1 MMARSRTWAEGFD
14 VEYVATTSARRVILA
29 TIIPV
34 APPAHGQHSTR
45 AFRGTTAVYHVDADM
60 DPSKRVLTWKEPSP
74 TKTPGSTTTPY
85 CLAADGLTDEEFW
98 HLAASLE

>member
-1 MMARSRTWAEGFD
+1 MMARSRTGTEGFD

-34 APPAHGQHSTR
+34 APPALGQHSTQ
-45 AFRGTTAVYHVDADM
+45 AFRGTTAVYHVDADL
-60 DPSKRVLTWKEPSP
+60 DPSKRVLTRKEPSP
-74 TKTPGSTTTPY
+74 AQTPASATTPY
-85 CLAADGLTDEEFW
+85 YLAADGLTDEEFW